1 MPRQDLEYPKEAHN
15 TVKRYN
21 HLASYTLR
29 TIHTIINTTPLLHIS
44 FNTTPSSPFPSTI
57 PMIGQMGSFSH
68 PSSSLSDVLDL
79 YIHGYISA
87 RLTNLTRSSPGL
99 PVTIS
104 ASTVDG
110 LLLSLTPFSHGY
122 NYRSAVLFGH
132 ATVVTDPAEKL
143 YAMELITN
151 KVVPNRWSESRSP
164 PTPGEMAA
172 TAVMKV
178 KIDTGSAKV
187 RTGPPKDDKVDL
199 DSDEVRER
207 VWVGT
212 VPVYTVIGEPVAAEY
227 NLVKEVPNTLAEW
240 RKEANQDAK
249 EYAELAAVKD
259 LAPKKKKE
267 DD

>member
-21 HLASYTLR
+21 HLAEYSLR
-29 TIHTIINTTPLLHIS
+29 TIHSIINSTPLLHIS
-44 FNTTPSSPFPSTI
+44 FNTPNTPYPATI
-57 PMIGQMGSFSH
+57 PMIGQMGSFDR
-68 PSSSLSDVLDL
+68 PSADLGDVLDL

-87 RLTNLTRSSPGL
+87 RLTNLTRTPSGL
-99 PVTIS
+99 PITVS

-122 NYRSAVLFGH
+122 NFRSAVLFGH

-151 KVVPNRWSESRSP
+151 KVVPNRWNEARTP
-164 PTPGEMAA
+164 PTAGEMAA

-187 RTGPPKDDKVDL
+187 RTGPPKDDKGDL
-199 DSDEVRER
+199 ENEEVREK

-212 VPVYTVIGEPVAAEY
+212 VPVYTVLGEPKVAEY
-227 NLVKEVPNTLAEW
+227 NLAEEVPKTLVEW
-240 RKEANQDAK
+240 RKEVNQDAK
-249 EYAELAAVKD
+249 EYAELAAVKN
-259 LAPKKKKE
+259 LAPEKKKQ
-267 DD
+267 DDN

>member
-21 HLASYTLR
+21 HLAEYSLR
-29 TIHTIINTTPLLHIS
+29 TIHSIINSTPLLHVS
-44 FNTTPSSPFPSTI
+44 FNTPNSPYPATI
-57 PMIGQMGSFSH
+57 PMIGQMGSFDR
-68 PSSSLSDVLDL
+68 PSADLSDVLDL

-87 RLTNLTRSSPGL
+87 RLTNLTRTAEGL

-122 NYRSAVLFGH
+122 NFRSAVLFGH
-132 ATVVTDPAEKL
+132 ATIVTDTAEKL

-151 KVVPNRWSESRSP
+151 KVVPNRWNESRSP
-164 PTPGEMAA
+164 PTAGEMAA

-187 RTGPPKDDKVDL
+187 RTGPPKDDKGDL
-199 DSDEVRER
+199 ENEEVRDK

-212 VPVYTVIGEPVAAEY
+212 VPVYTVIGEPKVAEY
-227 NLVKEVPNTLAEW
+227 NLVKEVPKTLVEW
-240 RKEANQDAK
+240 RAEANQDAK
-249 EYAELAAVKD
+249 EYAELAAVKN
-259 LAPKKKKE
+259 LAPEKKKQ